1 MAAFALRLGLV
12 LVALASAIAG
22 LVRGERAALTAAA
35 GVIVVI
41 AMFAST
47 GWSLAWAARRGAGM
61 LMAVALGGFVTR
73 VMLLGVAAAVLASAD
88 VVDAPVL
95 VVVVGAAEV
104 LLLALEARFVLRHR
118 ELWWLTPVPSLVAT
132 GSAAVSEGR
141 SHGE

>member
-1 MAAFALRLGLV
+1 MAAFALRLGVV
-12 LVALASAIAG
+12 LLAVASTVAALA
-22 LVRGERAALTAAA
+22 RGERAAVTAAA
-35 GVIVVI
+35 GVVVVV
-41 AMFAST
+41 AMFAIT

-73 VMLLGVAAAVLASAD
+73 VMALGVAAAVLASAD

-104 LLLALEARFVLRHR
+104 ILLALEVRYVLRHR

-132 GSAAVSEGR
+132 GPSGASEGR